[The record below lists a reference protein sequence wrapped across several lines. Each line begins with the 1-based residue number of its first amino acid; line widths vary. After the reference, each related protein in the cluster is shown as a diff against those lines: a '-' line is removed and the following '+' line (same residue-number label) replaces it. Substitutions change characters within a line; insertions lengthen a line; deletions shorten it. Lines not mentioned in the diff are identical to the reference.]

1 MTENVGATKIE
12 YVIGGQRL
20 SDSDQEKAAQL
31 LADDDIEEPPELR
44 TAAERMK
51 AAGIRP
57 AA

>member
-1 MTENVGATKIE
+1 MTENVGASKIE